1 MKNKFTRFLCFF
13 LCFALCFAWLGPP
26 QEAHAA
32 GGVLVGVLLM
42 FLVGAGIGVG
52 INGTA
57 HSLADGFEELVES
70 YETNVYDGN
79 LDFWDVLAIGS
90 SIGTMGEVLLDKAA
104 TDLLNGFMNWLQSD
118 KGWTEGDHTIVESSS
133 LYISAQKYSNG
144 VAEAISIKNTSIS
157 NFDSPKSN
165 HFLVHDLGTVFSFSD
180 VNAIVS
186 GSSFSN
192 GIIFYDGSYRTG
204 LGLSCSG
211 DRLSIK
217 YYRNG
222 SLYSTYS
229 VYQSM
234 ESLGYTYDNVVGFTY
249 RVSNPDDHDYILP
262 TVFLMALLD
271 DGTVCDLWYQ
281 PIRSS
286 IDVSSNNESVIAS
299 IPPEITFPD
308 TSDWDDSTSLGLFT
322 GHSGKIPTSVEEYN
336 DFVLQDL
343 NSGVVPEVSTD
354 VIVGTPDQ
362 VLPDEGDGTLS
373 GTVSEILAQVMALPQ
388 NIANLILDGVKSIF
402 IPDPDHLEGEFM
414 GLLEELN
421 DVYSFDFDLD
431 SLFSAGKEPEDIYDY
446 YPVAGKSLPVLF
458 VSWHYLKKGVEYFRP
473 YIRGFIV
480 LMLIF
485 YNLRQFMAIFGLG
498 GVMNGDSGD
507 NRRNDLAA

>member
-26 QEAHAA
+26 QQAHAA
-32 GGVLVGVLLM
+32 GGTLIGVLLM
-42 FLVGAGIGVG
+42 FLVGAGIGLG

-70 YETNVYDGN
+70 YETNVFDGN
-79 LDFWDVLAIGS
+79 LDFWDVLAVGS

-104 TDLLNGFMNWLQSD
+104 TDLLNGFVNWLQLLN
-118 KGWTEGDHTIVESSS
+118 GWTEGETIE
-133 LYISAQKYSNG
+133 
-144 VAEAISIKNTSIS
+144 
-157 NFDSPKSN
+157 FDSFYYECPYVTIKSDGSIIEGSLSSASPS
-165 HFLVHDLGTVFSFSD
+165 FFTYEDLLAPQYSSPFTTGTIFFAGSD
-180 VNAIVS
+180 RGYYLCTS
-186 GSSFSN
+186 GSGVDLEVRQNYYKKS
-192 GIIFYDGSYRTG
+192 DGSVGKKQVGRN
-204 LGLSCSG
+204 LSDYIGAKGYSLDDLIGFNVYFIRFG
-211 DRLSIK
+211 DTQYGFQFK
-217 YYRNG
+217 PVMQDGAEVEFYG
-222 SLYSTYS
+222 CSTYS
-229 VYQSM
+229 GASYVDQ
-234 ESLGYTYDNVVGFTY
+234 VVGFD
-249 RVSNPDDHDYILP
+249 SSSS
-262 TVFLMALLD
+262 VF
-271 DGTVCDLWYQ
+271 
-281 PIRSS
+281 
-286 IDVSSNNESVIAS
+286 IDSLNL
-299 IPPEITFPD
+299 PD
-308 TSDWDDSTSLGLFT
+308 TSEWDDSVDFSLFT
-322 GHSGKIPTSVEEYN
+322 GHSGKIPESVEEYN
-336 DFVLQDL
+336 ELVLQDL

-362 VLPDEGDGTLS
+362 VLPDEGDGTLA
-373 GTVSEILAQVMALPQ
+373 GTVSGILAQVMALPQ

-402 IPDPDHLEGEFM
+402 IPDPEHLEGEFM

-431 SLFSAGKEPEDIYDY
+431 SLFSAGKEPEDIYGY
-446 YPVAGKSLPVLF
+446 YPVSGKSLPVLF

-507 NRRNDLAA
+507 NRRNDLAV